1 VTWQQ
6 AVWYYAKE
14 RVAWE
19 MGREEFTF
27 WGGRCHRTGER
38 SSITANS
45 IIAIRGKALAIKG
58 FNQVPP
64 LNNRELFNRDKF
76 VCAFCGGD
84 FSHYRLTCDHIVPMS
99 RGGRDSWM
107 NVVTACRACNQK
119 KGSRT
124 PEEAHMQLLYAPY
137 VPNRAEFLIL
147 GQPPDPGGPD
157 GVSEAARIGQLAA
170 PHLAGS
176 RLHPWP
182 PPSRL
187 GRRRTL
193 ERHYRAFPRSLL
205 VASLFATMTVV
216 VLRNALPPP
225 SWAAGSRSSSA
236 SNALRLSAARK
247 FLATP
252 PALRSRRDGRC
263 CP

>member
-1 VTWQQ
+1 VNRSLPLILTLDQHGVPHRWVTWQQ

-19 MGREEFTF
+19 TGSEAFTVY
-27 WGGRCHRTGER
+27 GGRSHSGER

-76 VCAFCGGD
+76 ICAFCAGD
-84 FSHYRLTCDHIVPMS
+84 FSPYRLTCDHILPMS

-124 PEEAHMQLLYAPY
+124 PEEAHMQLIYAPY
-137 VPNRAEFLIL
+137 IPNRAEFLIL
-147 GQPPDPGGPD
+147 ANRRILADQMEFLRQH
-157 GVSEAARIGQLAA
+157 VSANSRINE
-170 PHLAGS
+170 H
-176 RLHPWP
+176 
-182 PPSRL
+182 
-187 GRRRTL
+187 RT
-193 ERHYRAFPRSLL
+193 
-205 VASLFATMTVV
+205 
-216 VLRNALPPP
+216 
-225 SWAAGSRSSSA
+225 
-236 SNALRLSAARK
+236 
-247 FLATP
+247 
-252 PALRSRRDGRC
+252 PALRTALN
-263 CP
+263 